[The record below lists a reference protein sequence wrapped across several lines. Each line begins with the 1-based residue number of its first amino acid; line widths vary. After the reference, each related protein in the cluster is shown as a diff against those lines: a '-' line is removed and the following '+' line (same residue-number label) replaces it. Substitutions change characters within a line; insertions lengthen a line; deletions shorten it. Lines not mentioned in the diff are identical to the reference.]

1 MSTVQLAL
9 KSIIQRDNPAWNN
22 NQILSIIPQL
32 IQQLNMQLSIGDQTV
47 CFFFFIFFS
56 VNHIRLCL
64 QMYNRI
70 AEEIKNMQ
78 EVYARKMQMQFY
90 QYRMQNPQFQ

>member
-1 MSTVQLAL
+1 MFL
-9 KSIIQRDNPAWNN
+9 
-22 NQILSIIPQL
+22 
-32 IQQLNMQLSIGDQTV
+32 
-47 CFFFFIFFS
+47 FFHFFS